1 MKDHPIFL
9 KPWGGIRAQDWHDW
23 KWQFKNGLA
32 APAGTPPA
40 VIEALNKAAQ
50 VAVATAAVQDRLGR
64 LGMRLQAG
72 TPAELQALLGS
83 EIKRWGEVIRAA
95 KIEPE

>member
-1 MKDHPIFL
+1 V
-9 KPWGGIRAQDWHDW
+9 A
-23 KWQFKNGLA
+23 
-32 APAGTPPA
+32 TPA
-40 VIEALNKAAQ
+40 VQE
-50 VAVATAAVQDRLGR
+50 RLGK